1 MIINKLISFYLILLG
16 GILLGGSPIRDAAEK
31 YIISQ
36 FDVDVS
42 IYMHTLKLDAELKV
56 LVQNKVKQRFYRD
69 ELYYWNISNNDTTIA
84 YALMDNVLGKS
95 MPITFLV
102 LLNTKG
108 EIISSE
114 VIKYRE
120 PYGGEVGNKNWLSQ
134 FIHFSDTSDYS
145 VGKNIDGIS
154 GATISV
160 NSLSRGI
167 RKITLLYPLIKDKL
181 N

>member
-1 MIINKLISFYLILLG
+1 MNTLELTAVVK
-16 GILLGGSPIRDAAEK
+16 
-31 YIISQ
+31 SQ
-36 FDVDVS
+36 
-42 IYMHTLKLDAELKV
+42 L
-56 LVQNKVKQRFYRD
+56 QNTAQQVFYRD
-69 ELYYWNISNNDTTIA
+69 ELYYWTISKNDSTLA
-84 YALMDNVLGKS
+84 HAFLDNVLGKS

-120 PYGGEVGNKNWLSQ
+120 AYGAEVGNKNWLSQ

-167 RKITLLYPLIKDKL
+167 RKIALLYPLVKDELK
-181 N
+181 

>member
-1 MIINKLISFYLILLG
+1 MKPFIPLLISAILF
-16 GILLGGSPIRDAAEK
+16 GGSPIKDASEVF
-31 YIISQ
+31 ITSQ
-36 FDVDVS
+36 FGDSVS
-42 IYMHTLKLDAELKV
+42 IKMNTLHLNAELKSQ
-56 LVQNKVKQRFYRD
+56 LQNTIRQTFYRD
-69 ELYYWNISNNDTTIA
+69 ELYYWTISQNDSTLA
-84 YALMDNVLGKS
+84 HAFLDNVLGKS

-102 LLNTKG
+102 LFNTEG

-120 PYGGEVGNKNWLSQ
+120 AYGGEVGNKNWLSQ

-167 RKITLLYPLIKDKL
+167 RKIALLYPLVKDELK
-181 N
+181 

>member
-1 MIINKLISFYLILLG
+1 MN
-16 GILLGGSPIRDAAEK
+16 
-31 YIISQ
+31 
-36 FDVDVS
+36 
-42 IYMHTLKLDAELKV
+42 TLKLNAVVKSQ
-56 LVQNKVKQRFYRD
+56 VQNSAQQVFYRD
-69 ELYYWNISNNDTTIA
+69 ELYYWTISQNDSTLA
-84 YALMDNVLGKS
+84 HAFLDNVLGKS

-102 LLNTKG
+102 LFNTEG

-167 RKITLLYPLIKDKL
+167 QKIALLYPLVKDELK
-181 N
+181 

>member
-1 MIINKLISFYLILLG
+1 MLF
-16 GILLGGSPIRDAAEK
+16 GGSLIKNASEVF
-31 YIISQ
+31 ITSQ
-36 FDVDVS
+36 FGDSVS
-42 IYMHTLKLDAELKV
+42 IKMNTLKLNAVVKSQL
-56 LVQNKVKQRFYRD
+56 QNTAQQVFYRD
-69 ELYYWNISNNDTTIA
+69 ELYYWTISKNDSTLA
-84 YALMDNVLGKS
+84 HAFLDNVLGKS

-102 LLNTKG
+102 LFNTEG

-120 PYGGEVGNKNWLSQ
+120 AYGGEVDNKNWLSQ

-160 NSLSRGI
+160 NSLSLGI
-167 RKITLLYPLIKDKL
+167 RKIALLYPLVKDELK
-181 N
+181 